1 MQNVCLRTTRVH
13 NIRDA
18 QKINSKETAIHN
30 PQSSVFYSV
39 IAISSVKP

>member
-1 MQNVCLRTTRVH
+1 MQNVCLRTTHVH

-30 PQSSVFYSV
+30 LQSSIFYSV
-39 IAISSVKP
+39 IGISGVKP